1 MRCPL
6 ASLSPRDHL
15 ALDHDSPLLHECRV
29 CRNLFLTPSPP
40 SPPCYF
46 SSCSYSKMEKVTAE
60 LFCFTYGAMVSQLLR
75 QYKDAAEVTTTA
87 VTMLAGA
94 AMLPPS
100 LFAPPPNCLILPLKC
115 DWILKL

>member
-6 ASLSPRDHL
+6 ALPPRASSSPRDHCTL
-15 ALDHDSPLLHECRV
+15 EHDRLHSHECPRV
-29 CRNLFLTPSPP
+29 QERVSHPILP

-75 QYKDAAEVTTTA
+75 QYKDAAEVTTAA

-100 LFAPPPNCLILPLKC
+100 LFAPP
-115 DWILKL
+115 